1 MSLQYGNVI
10 SINDPRLNGV
20 KQDLLFKHRAHSI
33 SNVATNFDGK
43 YGPRGARYK
52 LLGNSVKISPPI
64 SERRNWEHRGLPV
77 MRKSR
82 KTRKNRKTR
91 RATRRRR
98 N

>member
-1 MSLQYGNVI
+1 MSLQYGNVV
-10 SINDPRLNGV
+10 SINDPRLEGI
-20 KQDLLFKHRAHSI
+20 KRDFLFKHGANSI
-33 SNVATNFDGK
+33 SNVATNWNGK

-64 SERRNWEHRGLPV
+64 SERRNWEQRGLPTL
-77 MRKSR
+77 R

>member
-1 MSLQYGNVI
+1 MNLQYGNVI
-10 SINDPRLNGV
+10 PITDPRLNGV
-20 KQDLLFKHRAHSI
+20 KQGLLFKHKAQSI
-33 SNVATNFDGK
+33 SNVATNFNGK

-52 LLGNSVKISPPI
+52 RIGDLVKFSPPL
-64 SERRNWEHRGLPV
+64 SERRNYEQRGLPT
-77 MRKSR
+77 MR